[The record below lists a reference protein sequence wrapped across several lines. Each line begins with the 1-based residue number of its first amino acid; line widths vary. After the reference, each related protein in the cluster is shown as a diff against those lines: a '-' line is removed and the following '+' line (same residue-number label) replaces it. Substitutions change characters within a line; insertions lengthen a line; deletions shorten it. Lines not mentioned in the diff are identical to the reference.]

1 MKFFPSMKKDKRGVM
16 GIILFFII
24 LISILAIGFIASI
37 SLGIIDFGS
46 EAITPVMEGLGMVGD
61 TNVTEA
67 ATYSFGFVDGIINSA
82 PWILAFAF
90 VGALVF
96 SIIFVVGYTYNPN
109 PAFMGL
115 YFAFIILLVFFAIVI
130 SNAYEEIYTG
140 TDEIA
145 LKLQDQPAM
154 SYLILYSP
162 FIFVLIA
169 FITGIFLFAGKNSQE
184 NVV

>member
-1 MKFFPSMKKDKRGVM
+1 MKKDKRGVM

-115 YFAFIILLVFFAIVI
+115 YFAFIILLVFFAIVV